1 MFVKLWMQKDLITVR
16 PDETIANAS
25 ALMDEHQIRRIP
37 VTDTDNRLLGIIS
50 REDLKKALPS
60 AVDAS
65 FDETG
70 RALANLVNVDT
81 FMTRTPITVNPQDTL
96 EEVAIIMRKRKVGGI
111 PVTEKGCL
119 VGIITESDL
128 FDALVE
134 VLGGKN
140 KDTRIEL
147 SINHDHATIYKIFD
161 VLATHDTP
169 INNIVICNNYSAQ
182 SKIMTLRID
191 SDQTQTIVDALWDI
205 GCKVT
210 SIIAED

>member
-1 MFVKLWMQKDLITVR
+1 MFVKLWMQKDLITIR

-50 REDLKKALPS
+50 KEDLKNALPS

-65 FDETG
+65 LDETA
-70 RALANLVNVDT
+70 RALANLVSVET
-81 FMTRTPITVNPQDTL
+81 FMTRNPITVNPQDTL
-96 EEVAIIMRKRKVGGI
+96 EEVAVIMRKRKVGGI
-111 PVTEKGCL
+111 PVTENGYL

-128 FDALVE
+128 FEAFVE

-161 VLATHDTP
+161 VLATYDTP
-169 INNIVICNNYSAQ
+169 INNIVICNNHSAQ

-191 SDQTQTIVDALWDI
+191 SAQTQTIVDGLWDI
-205 GCKVT
+205 GCKIT
-210 SIIAED
+210 SVITED